1 MKHGIVRL
9 VNVLVPTRL
18 PVQMIRL
25 IRVQRPVQVWQIVA
39 QIKERGT
46 VRVQVTNALD
56 VERPVIGVILMRRWV
71 LIGRR
76 VLVRI
81 KPSAELVKMML
92 IVRMPSSPIVILTLN
107 NARDVGTTIQGAI
120 ITKVLPIRP
129 IHVAWG
135 SIAIMKA
142 D

>member
-1 MKHGIVRL
+1 MRGNVADMWMRIHPEPSRQRDLSVAGIQSMQIPHKIVVLMKHGIVRL

-56 VERPVIGVILMRRWV
+56 VVRAVICVVGPTRLTTGSAVGVKQIIRLAV
-71 LIGRR
+71 APSPGICVGRG
-76 VLVRI
+76 V
-81 KPSAELVKMML
+81 SH
-92 IVRMPSSPIVILTLN
+92 
-107 NARDVGTTIQGAI
+107 AI
-120 ITKVLPIRP
+120 
-129 IHVAWG
+129 
-135 SIAIMKA
+135 
-142 D
+142 